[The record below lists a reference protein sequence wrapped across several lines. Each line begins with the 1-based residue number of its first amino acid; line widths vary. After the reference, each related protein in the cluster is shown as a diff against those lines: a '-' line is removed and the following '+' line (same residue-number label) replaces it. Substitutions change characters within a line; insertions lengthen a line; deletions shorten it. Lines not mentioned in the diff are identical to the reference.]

1 MSSLKINEIKKLS
14 YEEAMT
20 KLEQVVENLS
30 SNNVKLDNMVELYQE
45 GKALHD
51 HCSKL
56 LNEAKLKIEEVN

>member
-56 LNEAKLKIEEVN
+56 LKEAKLKIEEVN

>member
-51 HCSKL
+51 HWSKL

>member
-1 MSSLKINEIKKLS
+1 MSNLKLNEIKKLS
-14 YEEAMT
+14 YEDAT
-20 KLEQVVENLS
+20 VRLEKVVESLS

-51 HCSKL
+51 HCSQL

>member
-1 MSSLKINEIKKLS
+1 MSNLKLNEIKKLS
-14 YEEAMT
+14 YEDAMER
-20 KLEQVVENLS
+20 LEKAVESLS

-56 LNEAKLKIEEVN
+56 LNEEKLKIEEVN